1 MKLKKLN
8 LIVETNSNIKKDE
21 LIKEGYELIDKDEE
35 KPLQEMTLSELK
47 KIAEENKIEFD
58 KNIKKAELI
67 DLLELKEEKN
77 EWKYSKRYKNT
88 FWY

>member
-77 EWKYSKRYKNT
+77 E
-88 FWY
+88 